1 MLVGRGRG
9 RAELIEK
16 LLRDFDGA
24 NPLLTKD
31 GSTDISSLLS
41 RPGEDPFK
49 LNCKERKIRSQ
60 Y

>member
-24 NPLLTKD
+24 DPLLTKD
-31 GSTDISSLLS
+31 GSTDISSLISVNCLS
-41 RPGEDPFK
+41 V
-49 LNCKERKIRSQ
+49 LSSHSNTV
-60 Y
+60 